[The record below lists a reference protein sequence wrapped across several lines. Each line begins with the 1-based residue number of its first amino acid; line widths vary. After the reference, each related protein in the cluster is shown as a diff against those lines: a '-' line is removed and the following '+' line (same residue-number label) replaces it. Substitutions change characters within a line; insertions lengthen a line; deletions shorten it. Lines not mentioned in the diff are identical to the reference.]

1 MSVLSTTARRAGR
14 GRGRSRATT
23 AGRFALLLVIA
34 VIMAFPL
41 FWMALT
47 AVSPERDLAG
57 PDLRFWPSSLE
68 LGNFSRAWNALPFST
83 WFVNSVAIAVVAVV
97 LTVSINLVAGFVLAK
112 MRFTGRNVVLLVIVS
127 TLMIP
132 VQVVMVP
139 QFRIVAEL
147 GWVNSYWAVIIPRAA
162 EAFGIFLARQFM
174 LAIPDELIDAAKVDG
189 AGTLR
194 ILRSVI
200 LPLCKPLIAVLV
212 IFTFMYRWNEFAWP
226 LIVLKDQDLYTLPI
240 GLTFLQ
246 GQYTTDYSGLMAMAL
261 VSALPMLV
269 VFLVF
274 QRYLVQGIA
283 TTGLK

>member
-1 MSVLSTTARRAGR
+1 MSTLTTGRPGIRRRRGRDAGR
-14 GRGRSRATT
+14 LG
-23 AGRFALLLVIA
+23 LLVVLA
-34 VIMAFPL
+34 VVMAFPL
-41 FWMALT
+41 LWMLLT
-47 AVSPERDLAG
+47 AVSPDRDLNSA
-57 PDLRFWPSSLE
+57 DLRFWPSVLR
-68 LGNFSRAWNALPFST
+68 LDNFSRAWNSLPFST
-83 WFVNSVAIAVVAVV
+83 WLVNSVAIALVAVV
-97 LTVSINLVAGFVLAK
+97 ITVAINLVAGFVLAK
-112 MRFTGRNVVLLVIVS
+112 MRFTGRSVLLLVIVS

-132 VQVVMVP
+132 VQVLMIP

-147 GWVNSYWAVIIPRAA
+147 GWVNTYWAVIIPRAA
-162 EAFGIFLARQFM
+162 EAFGIFLSRQFM
-174 LAIPDELIDAAKVDG
+174 LAIPDELIDAARVDG

-226 LIVLKDQDLYTLPI
+226 LIVLKDQGLYTLPI

-274 QRYLVQGIA
+274 QRYLVEGIS

>member
-1 MSVLSTTARRAGR
+1 MTTGRPGIRRRRGRDAGR
-14 GRGRSRATT
+14 LG
-23 AGRFALLLVIA
+23 LLVVLA
-34 VIMAFPL
+34 VVMAFPL
-41 FWMALT
+41 LWMLLT
-47 AVSPERDLAG
+47 AVSPDRDLNSA
-57 PDLRFWPSSLE
+57 DLRFWPSVLR
-68 LGNFSRAWNALPFST
+68 LDNFSRAWNSLPFST
-83 WFVNSVAIAVVAVV
+83 WLVNSVAIALVAVV
-97 LTVSINLVAGFVLAK
+97 ITVAINLVAGFVLAK
-112 MRFTGRNVVLLVIVS
+112 MRFTGRSVLLLVIVS

-132 VQVVMVP
+132 VQVLMIP

-147 GWVNSYWAVIIPRAA
+147 GWVNTYWAVIIPRAA
-162 EAFGIFLARQFM
+162 EAFGIFLSRQFM
-174 LAIPDELIDAAKVDG
+174 LAIPDELIDAARVDG

-226 LIVLKDQDLYTLPI
+226 LIVLKDQGLYTLPI

-274 QRYLVQGIA
+274 QRYLVEGIS

>member
-1 MSVLSTTARRAGR
+1 
-14 GRGRSRATT
+14 
-23 AGRFALLLVIA
+23 
-34 VIMAFPL
+34 MAFPL
-41 FWMALT
+41 LWMLLT
-47 AVSPERDLAG
+47 AVSPDRDLNSA
-57 PDLRFWPSSLE
+57 DLRFWPSVLR
-68 LGNFSRAWNALPFST
+68 LDNFSRAWNSLPFST
-83 WFVNSVAIAVVAVV
+83 WLVNSVAIALVAVV
-97 LTVSINLVAGFVLAK
+97 ITVAINLVAGFVLAK
-112 MRFTGRNVVLLVIVS
+112 MRFTGRSVLLLVIVS

-132 VQVVMVP
+132 VQVLMIP

-147 GWVNSYWAVIIPRAA
+147 GWVNTYWAVIIPRAA
-162 EAFGIFLARQFM
+162 EAFGIFLSRQFM
-174 LAIPDELIDAAKVDG
+174 LAIPDELIDAARVDG

-226 LIVLKDQDLYTLPI
+226 LIVLKDQGLYTLPI

-274 QRYLVQGIA
+274 QRYLVEGIS